1 MLVASV
7 YLIYI
12 FAQLLIKQY
21 VIVDFDVFVSCKYL
35 AHCLFCVLFV
45 TCIIS
50 RTVCSVIC
58 LLCCISR
65 TVCDLFFT
73 LRISHTACYVIFL
86 LRVVSH
92 ALFVL

>member
-1 MLVASV
+1 M

-45 TCIIS
+45 TCVIS

-73 LRISHTACYVIFL
+73 LRISRTACDLFFTSSILCIDCSVICFYV
-86 LRVVSH
+86 
-92 ALFVL
+92 